1 MQQLILIVMATS
13 TGSSYKMYLTQ
24 LDQILNEYLVKKAPA
39 LPKNIADFIV
49 NVTPYLIIIFL
60 ILALPAILA
69 LIGISA
75 FVIPFSLVASV
86 AGAGAGF
93 SYIAG
98 IIVVIIQAVL
108 EIMALPGLFKRQKKS
123 WTLLYYVALIGGV
136 NSILSLNLWGLVIGT
151 GLSLYIL
158 YQVKSYYK

>member
-1 MQQLILIVMATS
+1 MAT
-13 TGSSYKMYLTQ
+13 TGTDYKSYLNKLENI
-24 LDQILNEYLVKKAPA
+24 LDEYLVTKAPG
-39 LPKNIADFIV
+39 LPKGLTDFIV
-49 NVTPYLIIIFL
+49 TVMPYLTVIFL
-60 ILALPAILA
+60 ILALPLVLA

-75 FVIPFSLVASV
+75 FVMPFSVV
-86 AGAGAGF
+86 AGIGTGF
-93 SYIAG
+93 SYFAG
-98 IIVVIIQAVL
+98 IIVTIITMVL

-158 YQVKSYYK
+158 FQVKSYYK

>member
-1 MQQLILIVMATS
+1 MAT
-13 TGSSYKMYLTQ
+13 TGGDYRSYLNQ
-24 LDQILNEYLVKKAPA
+24 LENFLDEYLVKKAPS
-39 LPKNIADFIV
+39 LPKGLKDFIV
-49 NVTPYLIIIFL
+49 AVMPYLIIIFL
-60 ILALPAILA
+60 ILALPIILA

-75 FVIPFSLVASV
+75 FVLPFSVA
-86 AGAGAGF
+86 AGLGSGF

-98 IIVVIIQAVL
+98 IVVTIITVVL

-158 YQVKSYYK
+158 FQIKSYYK